1 MTGKE
6 FYKSTF
12 DEVQVSQYM
21 LTKLMVMSGENLV
34 YEKKYGIVYRVA
46 KVIIAFGSVF
56 AASGA
61 FFSVPLLGG

>member
-12 DEVQVSQYM
+12 DEVHVSEHI
-21 LTKLMVMSGENLV
+21 LARLMIMDEQNLICG
-34 YEKKYGIVYRVA
+34 KKHGVLYHIAKAVVA
-46 KVIIAFGSVF
+46 FAGVL

-61 FFSVPLLGG
+61 LFSVPLL